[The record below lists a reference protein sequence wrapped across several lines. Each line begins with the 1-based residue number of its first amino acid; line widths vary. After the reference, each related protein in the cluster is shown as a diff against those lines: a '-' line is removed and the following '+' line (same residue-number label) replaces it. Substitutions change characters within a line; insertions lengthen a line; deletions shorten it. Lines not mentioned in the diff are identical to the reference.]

1 MSTLKGFHR
10 AAIIM
15 LFAVVLAGCAG
26 SGDTTSISETPQP
39 RTERCLRISDIDN
52 WRVVDNRQLVVYGQR
67 KDDAWHLRLFA
78 SCTDLSFSETVAFRA
93 RGSTLLCG
101 DPGDEIITRGGRC
114 PIASMRR
121 IDAVGIAELFDPNVR
136 KDIGKLPP
144 RDNPTPTGNHQENQ

>member
-1 MSTLKGFHR
+1 MCTRTGFHR
-10 AAIIM
+10 AAII
-15 LFAVVLAGCAG
+15 LPLAVVLAGCAA
-26 SGDTTSISETPQP
+26 SGDTAAISETAQA

-67 KDDAWHLRLFA
+67 KGDAWHLRLFT

-121 IDAVGIAELFDPNVR
+121 IDAVGIAELFDPKVR

-144 RDNPTPTGNHQENQ
+144 RDNPTPPGNQQEK

>member
-1 MSTLKGFHR
+1 M
-10 AAIIM
+10 AC
-15 LFAVVLAGCAG
+15 AVLLAGCAG
-26 SGDTTSISETPQP
+26 TGDTTGKPDGNTEAPQS
-39 RTERCLRISDIDN
+39 RTQRCLRISDIDN

-67 KDDAWHLRLFA
+67 RDDVWHLRFFS

-121 IDAVGIAELFDPNVR
+121 IDAVGIAELLDPTVR
-136 KDIGKLPP
+136 KGIGKLPP
-144 RDNPTPTGNHQENQ
+144 RDTAPQETRQEKQ